1 MPSSMEIT
9 TFFMCP
15 VFMSKL
21 LLLHR
26 KCELILFFFL
36 CRCCQRNA
44 MPEMHGQKQMVFNNN
59 IYRTVA
65 NAIENEPEK
74 RVLQTDLMHQIANIY
89 LFMTVVN
96 VRNVLVEN
104 CDLQFANIKTITGFQ
119 NPDLFCFCMQT
130 SKKRLISIQIH
141 FSNGVN
147 SKRAHPSFS

>member
-1 MPSSMEIT
+1 MWIDS
-9 TFFMCP
+9 
-15 VFMSKL
+15 
-21 LLLHR
+21 
-26 KCELILFFFL
+26 FFFL
-36 CRCCQRNA
+36 CRCCQRRNA

-65 NAIENEPEK
+65 IAIENEPEK

-104 CDLQFANIKTITGFQ
+104 CDLQFANIKTITRFQ
-119 NPDLFCFCMQT
+119 NPDLFCFCMQA
-130 SKKRLISIQIH
+130 SEKRLISIQIH

-147 SKRAHPSFS
+147 SKRAYPSFS

>member
-26 KCELILFFFL
+26 KCELILFFL
-36 CRCCQRNA
+36 CCCCQRKA
-44 MPEMHGQKQMVFNNN
+44 VPEMHRQKQMVFNNN

-65 NAIENEPEK
+65 NAIENEPER

-104 CDLQFANIKTITGFQ
+104 CNLQFANIKTITGFQ
-119 NPDLFCFCMQT
+119 NPDLFSFCMQT
-130 SKKRLISIQIH
+130 SKNQLISIKNH
-141 FSNGVN
+141 FSNRVN
-147 SKRAHPSFS
+147 SKRAQPSSN